1 MQFQLRNRDVDTED
15 KLVDR
20 AGKETLGQIGRLG
33 LTIYALPCAK
43 PTSSRR
49 LLSSTGNSAWCSVKT
64 WRGGE
69 GVGREREWGGRETQ
83 DGGDVCMQTAGSLH
97 CRAETTQHVNQLYSK
112 IKEGKDLSPS
122 LPLSLSPSIPPS
134 LFLLCF
140 SAVIKI
146 KPCDHTRR
154 EAGCLQAS
162 PEDSS
167 DQNLSTWH
175 PDLRLP
181 TPAS

>member
-69 GVGREREWGGRETQ
+69 GVGRERDSRRRGCMYAHSRFTSLQGRNYATRESIILQ
-83 DGGDVCMQTAGSLH
+83 DKRRERPLSFLASLPLSLH
-97 CRAETTQHVNQLYSK
+97 
-112 IKEGKDLSPS
+112 PS
-122 LPLSLSPSIPPS
+122 LPLSP
-134 LFLLCF
+134 LFL
-140 SAVIKI
+140 
-146 KPCDHTRR
+146 
-154 EAGCLQAS
+154 
-162 PEDSS
+162 SS
-167 DQNLSTWH
+167 H
-175 PDLRLP
+175 
-181 TPAS
+181 